1 MELSAYLFAITPP
14 ADAGEDFEQ
23 SLAASLQEL
32 AHGFTHRAVSGTSQ
46 TLFRGRDE
54 KEAVRYV
61 WRLQL
66 GMVSGKAPI
75 KSVAFTGLV
84 ADLGKLIGPKGTVA
98 FISTVDSLA
107 KGKAKPAESRA

>member
-14 ADAGEDFEQ
+14 ADAGKDFEQ
-23 SLAASLQEL
+23 TLAASLQDIAL
-32 AHGFTHRAVSGTSQ
+32 GFSHRAVSGTSQ

-54 KEAVRYV
+54 NEAVRYV

-66 GMVSGKAPI
+66 GMVSGNAPI
-75 KSVAFTGLV
+75 RSVAFSGLV
-84 ADLGKLIGPKGTVA
+84 SDLEQLIGPKGKVA

-107 KGKAKPAESRA
+107 KGKSKPAKARS